1 MVNLKILDYICC
13 CFVSHADERSELP
26 FSQLSNPSPNTA
38 SHSDV
43 LDTATDDTCES
54 SEMVIGLSQ
63 EQFQTMIDHI
73 KNQMDFDDDKSSYI
87 LEYLTSNNVCID
99 TEQALAFI
107 EAIHFSNAKI
117 VFIEQLLPYIVDLK
131 SGKKK
136 LVSTIGFYNDK
147 IKVKKLISE
156 HLKQRKL
163 NGTFMKPST
172 STVNQPRTNS
182 NYRPIGND
190 STELDSFSNGKP
202 KQISGRSTPNYQ
214 NSGNNT
220 SSEYYTTRK

>member
-13 CFVSHADERSELP
+13 CFVTNADERSELP

-43 LDTATDDTCES
+43 MDTATDDTCES

-73 KNQMDFDDDKSSYI
+73 KNEIDFDDEKANYI
-87 LEYLTSNNVCID
+87 VEYLTQNNVCID
-99 TEQALAFI
+99 TDQALAFI

-117 VFIEQLLPYIVDLK
+117 VFIEQLLPFIVDLK

-136 LVSTIGFYNDK
+136 IVSTIGFYNDK

-156 HLKQRKL
+156 HLKQRKMS
-163 NGTFMKPST
+163 GTFMKPST
-172 STVNQPRTNS
+172 PSVNQPRSTLS
-182 NYRPIGND
+182 YRPIGND
-190 STELDSFSNGKP
+190 AELDSFSNGKP
-202 KQISGRSTPNYQ
+202 KQTSGRSTPNYQ
-214 NSGNNT
+214 NAGNSGNNT
-220 SSEYYTTRK
+220 SEYYTRK